1 MPQQLFVR
9 RRCIAPVARAA
20 EAVLTSAQTPTP
32 TQAAPATAVSVPSAV
47 STAPAA
53 AVLAPTTLA
62 PARADT
68 APALSRLRVVS
79 MAVPEFPSSV
89 MRRVATF
96 NELTVQIT
104 ASADGTAANACVPAP
119 AL

>member
-20 EAVLTSAQTPTP
+20 EAVLTSAQTPT
-32 TQAAPATAVSVPSAV
+32 QAAPAMAVSVPSAV

-62 PARADT
+62 PARADS